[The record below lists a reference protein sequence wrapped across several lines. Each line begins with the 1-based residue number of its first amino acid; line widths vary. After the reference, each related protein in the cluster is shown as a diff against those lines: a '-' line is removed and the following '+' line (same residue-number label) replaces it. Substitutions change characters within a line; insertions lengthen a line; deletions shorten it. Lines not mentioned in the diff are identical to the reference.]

1 LAGLDARQREA
12 VEAVTRGLVNKLLH
26 DPIVRGKSLAAGAN
40 GELYASILRQLYA
53 LDEED
58 TEE

>member
-1 LAGLDARQREA
+1 
-12 VEAVTRGLVNKLLH
+12 
-26 DPIVRGKSLAAGAN
+26 VRGKALAAGAN

-58 TEE
+58 PEP